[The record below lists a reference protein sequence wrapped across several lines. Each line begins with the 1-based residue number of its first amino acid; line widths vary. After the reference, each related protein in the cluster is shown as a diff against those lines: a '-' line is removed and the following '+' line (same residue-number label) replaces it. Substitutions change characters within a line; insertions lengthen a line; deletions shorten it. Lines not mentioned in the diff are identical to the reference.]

1 MSVVSIRP
9 AVPGDVA
16 QILQFIRDL
25 AAYEKSPDSVVATEP
40 QVHDA
45 MFGERPVIEAVM
57 AATGGRQVGFALFFH
72 NYSTWTGWRG
82 IYLEDLYVAPE
93 ARGSGTGKAL
103 LSHVARLAVERG
115 CARFE
120 WAVLDWNTPA
130 IGFYRKLGAVPMDE
144 WTVMRLTGDALHKV
158 AAEGREP
165 VFDKGA

>member
-1 MSVVSIRP
+1 MTTIRP
-9 AVPGDVA
+9 ATPADVG

-25 AAYEKSPDSVVATEP
+25 ADYEKSPGAVVATEAN
-40 QVHDA
+40 VHDA

-57 AATGGRQVGFALFFH
+57 AEQDGKPVGFALFFH

-93 ARGSGTGKAL
+93 ARGAGTGKAL
-103 LSHVARLAVERG
+103 LSHVAALAVERG

-130 IGFYRKLGAVPMDE
+130 IGFYKKLGAVPMDE
-144 WTVMRLTGDALHKV
+144 WTVMRLTGDALAKV
-158 AAEGREP
+158 AAEGRESIT
-165 VFDKGA
+165 KRRG

>member
-1 MSVVSIRP
+1 MIIRP
-9 AVPGDVA
+9 AEPTDVA

-25 AAYEKSPDSVVATEP
+25 AEYEKSPNAVVATEAH
-40 QVHDA
+40 VHEA
-45 MFGERPVIEAVM
+45 MFGPRPVIEAVM
-57 AATGGRQVGFALFFH
+57 AEADGRPVGFALFFH

-130 IGFYRKLGAVPMDE
+130 IGFYKKLGAVPMDE

-158 AAEGREP
+158 AAG
-165 VFDKGA
+165 G